1 LRSTAPGMGFS
12 NFEERLKI
20 RGIFDSEVFEPMR
33 STRTPIAPQATAVN
47 LTVPSRQIFGTC
59 RDVLS

>member
-1 LRSTAPGMGFS
+1 MGFS